1 MNILSAMLQGSV
13 CTGLVVGLV
22 YTGQY
27 GIDNF
32 DLDYSV
38 FLCHRL
44 IIFRGFLNAKLDGVK
59 LCYLFS

>member
-32 DLDYSV
+32 VLDYRV
-38 FLCHRL
+38 FLCYRL
-44 IIFRGFLNAKLDGVK
+44 IFRGFLNVKLDGVK

>member
-32 DLDYSV
+32 VLDCRV
-38 FLCHRL
+38 FLCYRL
-44 IIFRGFLNAKLDGVK
+44 IFRGFLDVKLDGVK